1 MNRPLS
7 LAIALA
13 LTVATGC
20 SSRDSRMA
28 EVPKPQPA
36 QEEKEDG
43 PGHRAD
49 AQLAAA
55 SVGDDRRERD
65 ALKDEGAPREQEVLA
80 EFAMP
85 AEAPAAP
92 PPMSS
97 RRVARLGG
105 MAHWAQPVYSEPA
118 NRENYADLES
128 NPITRVAENPVST
141 FSIDVDSGSYA
152 NVRRMLVNGGLPPSD
167 AVRAEEM
174 INYFDY
180 GYTPPSST
188 AQPFSVTTELAATPW
203 NPNRTLLLVGIKGY
217 EVPAA
222 QIPAANL
229 VFLIDTSGSMQSPD
243 KIDLLKQSFAQL
255 VETLRPQDRVS
266 IVAYAGSAGLVLPST
281 PGSDKGRIL
290 AAIDQLAA
298 GGSTN
303 GGEGIELAYATA
315 QQHYIEGGVNRVI
328 LATDGDFNVGTV
340 DIDALKT
347 LVAAKREGG
356 VALTTL
362 GFGQGNYNDET
373 AEQLADI
380 GNGNHAYID
389 TANEG
394 RKVLVDELSSTM
406 MIIAKDVKIQMEF
419 NPAVV
424 AEYRLIGYENRRLR
438 REDFNNDK
446 IDAGEI
452 GAGHDVTALYE
463 LALVGSGSE
472 AVDPLRYGGDS
483 PAARAANGELGLLR
497 LRYKAP
503 DGDTSKLI
511 EQPIANAPKGR
522 ASETL
527 QFAAAVAAFADEL
540 RGGVNLGAWTLDDV
554 AMLAQASRGKDNDG
568 YRGEFIALVE
578 QARTLKGNEIP
589 VAIAQ

>member
-1 MNRPLS
+1 V
-7 LAIALA
+7 AI
-13 LTVATGC
+13 
-20 SSRDSRMA
+20 
-28 EVPKPQPA
+28 
-36 QEEKEDG
+36 
-43 PGHRAD
+43 
-49 AQLAAA
+49 
-55 SVGDDRRERD
+55 
-65 ALKDEGAPREQEVLA
+65 
-80 EFAMP
+80 
-85 AEAPAAP
+85 APAAP
-92 PPMSS
+92 PSPPPLLAP
-97 RRVARLGG
+97 VAKQ
-105 MAHWAQPVYSEPA
+105 MAVAGNAAQAPVYAEPA

-128 NPITRVAENPVST
+128 NPIQRVAENPVST

-152 NVRRMLVNGGLPPSD
+152 NVRRMLVDGGLPPSD

-180 GYTPPSST
+180 GYAPPAST
-188 AQPFSVTTELAATPW
+188 AQPFSVTTELAPAPW
-203 NPNRTLLLVGIKGY
+203 NANRTLLLVGIKGY

-229 VFLIDTSGSMQSPD
+229 VFLIDTSGSMQAPD
-243 KIDLLKQSFAQL
+243 KIDLLKQSFAQM
-255 VETLRPQDRVS
+255 VQALRPQDRVS
-266 IVAYAGSAGLVLPST
+266 IVAYAGSAGLVLPAT
-281 PGSDKGRIL
+281 PGSDKAAIL
-290 AAIDQLAA
+290 AALDQLAA

-315 QQHYIEGGVNRVI
+315 RRNFIDRGVNRVI

-347 LVAAKREGG
+347 MVAAKRESGI
-356 VALTTL
+356 ALTTL
-362 GFGQGNYNDET
+362 GFGTGNYNDET

-406 MIIAKDVKIQMEF
+406 LTIAKDVKIQMEF

-424 AEYRLIGYENRRLR
+424 AEYRLIGYENRQLR

-463 LALVGSGSE
+463 LALVGSGSQ
-472 AVDPLRYGGDS
+472 AVDPLRYGGDA
-483 PAARAANGELGLLR
+483 PATRAANGELGFLR

-511 EQPIANAPKGR
+511 EQPIANAPKAR
-522 ASETL
+522 ASERL

-540 RGGVNLGAWTLDDV
+540 RGGANLGTWTLDDV
-554 AMLAQASRGKDNDG
+554 ALLAQGARGKDADG
-568 YRGEFIALVE
+568 YRGEFVALVE
-578 QARTLKGNEIP
+578 QARALKGVEAP
-589 VAIAQ
+589 VAIAE